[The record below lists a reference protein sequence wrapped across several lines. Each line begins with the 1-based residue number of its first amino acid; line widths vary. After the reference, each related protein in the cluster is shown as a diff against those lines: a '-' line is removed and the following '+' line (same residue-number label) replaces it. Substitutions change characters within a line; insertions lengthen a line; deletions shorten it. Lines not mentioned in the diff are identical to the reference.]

1 MVEKNKNIAELEMVD
16 ISSKNSTFRTAT
28 AQAEVKLPK
37 QIIKLIIENK
47 IPKGNVLNIAQI
59 AGFMAAKNAW
69 NVIPMCH
76 LINIDFVNIEFV
88 VKTNKIII
96 KSTVKAFAKTGV
108 EMEAIHSASIAAIT
122 IYDMCKSIY
131 KGIEITKIKLLKK
144 EGGKSGIYIN
154 DSKRMKR

>member
-1 MVEKNKNIAELEMVD
+1 MTGKNEHRTELEMVD
-16 ISSKNSTFRTAT
+16 VSSKSPTFRIAI

-59 AGFMAAKNAW
+59 AGFMAAKNTW

-76 LINIDFVNIEFV
+76 LINIDFVDIKFV

-108 EMEAIHSASIAAIT
+108 EMEAIHSVSIAAIT
-122 IYDMCKSIY
+122 IYDMCKSLSKDI
-131 KGIEITKIKLLKK
+131 KIERIELLEKR
-144 EGGKSGIYIN
+144 GGKSGNYI
-154 DSKRMKR
+154 KK